1 MWCGRGAA
9 MLAEM
14 GALTRAKIRAA
25 LSYRLQTA
33 LSFVA
38 LVVSVVPIYF
48 IASALQPVMA
58 RSIAAEG
65 DQYFGFLVVGMIV
78 FLLVNTC
85 VNVLSMEVGAAI
97 GNGTLEALLA
107 TPTPVGTLLVGLS
120 GYSLVWTALRAL
132 VMLVAASVLG
142 AAIQW
147 SQAGSTLLIVLLV
160 LVCHLAFG
168 AIAAALVIA
177 FRTSAGLPR
186 LLTAASIFLGG
197 VYYPTTVIP
206 SWLQDIT
213 SLVPLSYGL
222 RAIRR
227 VLLEGASL
235 ASVGPDLGA
244 LALFTLAF
252 LLAGGLAVRLA
263 LAYGRRA
270 GTLAQ
275 Y

>member
-1 MWCGRGAA
+1 
-9 MLAEM
+9 MLAEL
-14 GALTRAKIRAA
+14 GALTRAKTRAA

-33 LSFVA
+33 LSFVG

-48 IASALQPVMA
+48 VATALQPVMA

-65 DQYFGFLVVGMIV
+65 DQYFAFLVVGMIV
-78 FLLVNTC
+78 FSLVNTC
-85 VNVLSMEVGAAI
+85 VNVLSVEVGSAI

-107 TPTPVGTLLVGLS
+107 TPTPVGTILIGLS
-120 GYSLVWTALRAL
+120 GYNLVWSAVRAL
-132 VMLVAASVLG
+132 VLLVAAWALG
-142 AAIQW
+142 ASVQW
-147 SQAGSTLLIVLLV
+147 SHAGSTLLIVLLV
-160 LVCHLAFG
+160 LVCHLSFG
-168 AIAAALVIA
+168 AIAAAFVIA
-177 FRTSAGLPR
+177 FRTSAALPR

-197 VYYPTTVIP
+197 VYYPTTAIP

-235 ASVGPDLGA
+235 ASVGPDVGV

-252 LLAGGLAVRLA
+252 LLAGTLAVRFA